1 MKKMLILCCLMLGLP
16 VAVQAGNDKIDPS
29 AYVCAEL
36 VTQPIAEGGQP
47 PIFEG
52 LQIDGYVSAK
62 MGNPIADPE
71 TLAPMLGQAYA
82 ACQVDPTKKVA
93 TVWQEARKTFPVD
106 TASTWRADKTLCKD
120 YTANPDDGSGFVSG
134 LTATTVAKAASPH
147 RCWSTTKRSRP
158 ILMPA
163 PKSPTPSCST
173 CWLKAQNSFCSH
185 NANKAA
191 DPCDRRPCCLC
202 GLAALRGG

>member
-1 MKKMLILCCLMLGLP
+1 MKNLLVLCCLLLGLP

-36 VTQPIAEGGQP
+36 ITQPIADGGQA

-71 TLAPMLGQAYA
+71 TLAPMLGQVYA

-93 TVWQEARKTFPVD
+93 TVWQETRKNFPVG
-106 TASTWRADKTLCKD
+106 TTSTWRADKTLCKD
-120 YTANPDDGSGFVSG
+120 YTANPDDGSGFEIWLDAYNRGKSG
-134 LTATTVAKAASPH
+134 KPASVLVNDD
-147 RCWSTTKRSRP
+147 T
-158 ILMPA
+158 
-163 PKSPTPSCST
+163 
-173 CWLKAQNSFCSH
+173 LKAYLDACTKKPD
-185 NANKAA
+185 ALML
-191 DPCDRRPCCLC
+191 DV
-202 GLAALRGG
+202 LAESAK

>member
-1 MKKMLILCCLMLGLP
+1 MKNMLILCCLMLGLP
-16 VAVQAGNDKIDPS
+16 VAVQAGNDKIAPS

-71 TLAPMLGQAYA
+71 TLAPMLGQVYA

-93 TVWQEARKTFPVD
+93 TAWEEARKTFPVD

-120 YTANPDDGSGFVSG
+120 YTANPDDGSGFVIWLDGYNRGKSG
-134 LTATTVAKAASPH
+134 KSASVLVNDE
-147 RCWSTTKRSRP
+147 T
-158 ILMPA
+158 
-163 PKSPTPSCST
+163 
-173 CWLKAQNSFCSH
+173 LKAYLDAC
-185 NANKAA
+185 AKKPDALML
-191 DPCDRRPCCLC
+191 DV
-202 GLAALRGG
+202 LAESAK